1 MHGHLLSASPS
12 LLQVMGKTV
21 GLDDE
26 AVRGWPMLVAD
37 HHVTS
42 FLQVGT
48 FLGLAVMFC

>member
-1 MHGHLLSASPS
+1 MRPFLIS

-21 GLDDE
+21 GLDDD

-42 FLQVGT
+42 FLQVGP
-48 FLGLAVMFC
+48 FPG